1 MHTANFKATFLDL
14 AGDPNSNWA
23 WYEKQKMVA
32 ADLKLS
38 LSTGDTSGLNPSNHT
53 GTTVHS
59 SWKNVGKSVIMNDER
74 IGKSSDF
81 WNNYEQDI
89 RLAKELGKHHLSH
102 CHLHIAA
109 QSKQCFSHPCSMA
122 NARQC

>member
-1 MHTANFKATFLDL
+1 MPQDGHTA

-32 ADLKLS
+32 ADVKLGF
-38 LSTGDTSGLNPSNHT
+38 STADTSSIDAATQKGAAVHT
-53 GTTVHS
+53 
-59 SWKNVGKSVIMNDER
+59 SWDKLGKSVIMNNER

-89 RLAKELGKHHLSH
+89 RLAKELGMQFMLLFTNLGHR
-102 CHLHIAA
+102 A
-109 QSKQCFSHPCSMA
+109 FSLYH
-122 NARQC
+122 